1 MDKTVPTDAILNPYT
16 PLVFL
21 APNIAYQFQLICYIN
36 VATLAVSPMQCLA
49 NRVNLTC
56 RLTGIHMGL
65 AHGDSGGVQNYPQSG
80 IQQAQYRIFL
90 VEVHDT
96 KKSFLIFSCL
106 LPRQIRDTWYLSI
119 SHHFQK

>member
-49 NRVNLTC
+49 IIDLTC
-56 RLTGIHMGL
+56 RLTGIYMGL
-65 AHGDSGGVQNYPQSG
+65 AHGDSGGVQDYPQSG
-80 IQQAQYRIFL
+80 TQQA
-90 VEVHDT
+90 
-96 KKSFLIFSCL
+96 
-106 LPRQIRDTWYLSI
+106 
-119 SHHFQK
+119 